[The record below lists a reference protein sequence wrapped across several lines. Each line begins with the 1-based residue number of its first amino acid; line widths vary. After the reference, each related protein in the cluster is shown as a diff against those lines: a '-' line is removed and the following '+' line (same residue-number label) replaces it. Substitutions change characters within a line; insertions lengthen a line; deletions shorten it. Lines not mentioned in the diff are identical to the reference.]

1 VTLLRVMSFIWLAFA
16 LVGIILG
23 AALLA
28 AVCCIGT
35 TAHHTS
41 PVPLSP
47 ANGCCVP
54 QFVTLMRVMSFIW
67 LAFALVG
74 IILGAALL
82 AAADLAKP
90 APKRSYYGSSDLYSM
105 ATTTYGVLLAF
116 GIILLLGGKH
126 FSRLD

>member
-1 VTLLRVMSFIWLAFA
+1 VTLIRV
-16 LVGIILG
+16 
-23 AALLA
+23 
-28 AVCCIGT
+28 T
-35 TAHHTS
+35 
-41 PVPLSP
+41 
-47 ANGCCVP
+47 
-54 QFVTLMRVMSFIW
+54 SFIW

-90 APKRSYYGSSDLYSM
+90 APRSSYYGSSDLYSM

-126 FSRLD
+126 FRRID